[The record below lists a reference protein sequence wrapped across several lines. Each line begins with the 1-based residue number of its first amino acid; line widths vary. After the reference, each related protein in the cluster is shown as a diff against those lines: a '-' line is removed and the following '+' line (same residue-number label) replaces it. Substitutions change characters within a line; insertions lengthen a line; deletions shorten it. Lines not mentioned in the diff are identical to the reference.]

1 MSVLS
6 EENTN
11 MLFGLFDDIINENN
25 EKISINDKT
34 QLKQFITQ
42 QCYYYHNKRFDFSN
56 DINEMNKKIIDSSF
70 GYYNQ
75 MIEQKK
81 ALKKREEESKKR
93 QQQVTAQFK
102 NNMQSVM
109 PNMMDRPVNI
119 VNTSNIT
126 LEYEKQKN
134 DFNSH
139 IKPKQKEID
148 FTDPNKDKPINNLDI
163 IMNQTL
169 ADRQK
174 ELMQITQQYN
184 NTKQTKEWLNTKI
197 NNKSDFTPSE
207 PIEIL
212 KIDKSSDLKLETQE
226 IKKQEKRVTFNIEEP
241 VQQSSPAS
249 LSMSS
254 LLSKLKK
261 KQEPENL
268 NKKEPE
274 NLIKQE
280 PENLNQSENKNVWEK
295 LNKKESENLNKKEI
309 AAISDNLN
317 AVLINQ
323 NKENKQYLQTIEE
336 NKQHLETIIEKLN
349 IVILNQENLFKE
361 VNNIKSNQD
370 KILIEVNEFKNSDLP
385 PI

>member
-1 MSVLS
+1 
-6 EENTN
+6 
-11 MLFGLFDDIINENN
+11 
-25 EKISINDKT
+25 
-34 QLKQFITQ
+34 
-42 QCYYYHNKRFDFSN
+42 
-56 DINEMNKKIIDSSF
+56 MNKKIIDSSF
-70 GYYNQ
+70 RYYNQ

-81 ALKKREEESKKR
+81 ALKKEKKNLKKDSNMH
-93 QQQVTAQFK
+93 AQFK

-249 LSMSS
+249 LSMSL
-254 LLSKLKK
+254 LLSKLK

-295 LNKKESENLNKKEI
+295 LNK
-309 AAISDNLN
+309 
-317 AVLINQ
+317 
-323 NKENKQYLQTIEE
+323 TI
-336 NKQHLETIIEKLN
+336 
-349 IVILNQENLFKE
+349 
-361 VNNIKSNQD
+361 
-370 KILIEVNEFKNSDLP
+370 
-385 PI
+385 